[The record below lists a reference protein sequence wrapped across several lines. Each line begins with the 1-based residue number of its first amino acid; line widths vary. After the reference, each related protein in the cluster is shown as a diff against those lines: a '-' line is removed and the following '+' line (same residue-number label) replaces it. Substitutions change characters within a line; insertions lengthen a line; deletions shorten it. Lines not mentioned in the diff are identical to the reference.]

1 MLWLGQLAKDGTRSI
16 YDVETQKE
24 VACVHQE
31 EQGDT
36 ILFRLEPKEFLSENH
51 VEDYK
56 KWLLMLDNH
65 MKSNPLT
72 SDIKISFIKIEDN
85 DFEEAVKR
93 LYPSLQLVT
102 QIC

>member
-1 MLWLGQLAKDGTRSI
+1 MLWLGQLANGTRSI

-24 VACVHQE
+24 MACIHQKE
-31 EQGDT
+31 EGDK
-36 ILFRLEPKEFLSENH
+36 ILFRIEPKEFLSENH

-56 KWLLMLDNH
+56 KWLLMLDNY

-72 SDIKISFIKIEDN
+72 RDKKISFIKIEDN
-85 DFEEAVKR
+85 DFEEAVRR
-93 LYPSLQLVT
+93 LYSTLHLFT

>member
-24 VACVHQE
+24 VACIHQKE
-31 EQGDT
+31 GDT
-36 ILFRLEPKEFLSENH
+36 ILFRIEPKEFLSENH

-56 KWLLMLDNH
+56 KWLLLLDNY
-65 MKSNPLT
+65 MKLNPLT
-72 SDIKISFIKIEDN
+72 RDKKISFIKIEDN
-85 DFEEAVKR
+85 DFEEAVRR